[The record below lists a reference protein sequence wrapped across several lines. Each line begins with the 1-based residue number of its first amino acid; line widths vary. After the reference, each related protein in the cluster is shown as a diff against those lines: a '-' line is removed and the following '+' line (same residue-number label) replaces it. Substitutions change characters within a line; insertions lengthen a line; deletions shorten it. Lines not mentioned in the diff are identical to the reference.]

1 VELASKEKQL
11 KKVENGKDNI
21 RAKQLRKLMLAWGFT
36 CREKDDG
43 YTFKHEALKTRKI
56 VNVAIPHRSGDKVL
70 VCYVDECLDAI
81 DMVSSEEKKI

>member
-1 VELASKEKQL
+1 MASKEKQL
-11 KKVENGKDNI
+11 KKIVDGKDNV

-43 YTFKHEALKTRKI
+43 YVFKHELLRAKKI
-56 VNVAIPHRSGDKVL
+56 VNVAKPHKSGDKVL

-81 DMVSSEEKKI
+81 DMITTEENEK